1 MNEDLAAQLSSIL
14 EKNNLNLNEILENFT
29 QNQSNTTQ
37 EKSSSEKT
45 NPPNET
51 SSIDP
56 EMILKLQKLL
66 TLVNNNKNSSDEQ
79 LLKSLKP
86 YMRESRKEKIDTYIK
101 LLHIMNLFEN
111 FQKMGGNIN
120 DFL

>member
-14 EKNNLNLNEILENFT
+14 EKNNLDLNEILENFT

-45 NPPNET
+45 NPPDET

-66 TLVNNNKNSSDEQ
+66 TLVNSNKNSSDEQ

>member
-1 MNEDLAAQLSSIL
+1 MNEDLASQLSSIL
-14 EKNNLNLNEILENFT
+14 EKNNLDLNEILENFT

-45 NPPNET
+45 NPPDET

-66 TLVNNNKNSSDEQ
+66 TLVNSNKNSSDEQ